1 MSQPTHHDYLSLLQS
16 IARVTTKMSSPFA
29 ESWAHL
35 CRRAKLPEH
44 DNWEDLTWDELV
56 LVHAYL
62 LECQARLMD
71 KWIDRIEAM
80 KGSKIA

>member
-1 MSQPTHHDYLSLLQS
+1 MSSPTHHDYLSLLQS
-16 IARVTTKMSSPFA
+16 IARVSVKMSGPFA
-29 ESWAHL
+29 ENWAAL

-62 LECQARLMD
+62 LECQARLAD
-71 KWIDRIEAM
+71 KWIDRVEHMKVNKEA
-80 KGSKIA
+80 